1 MSRRIPITT
10 ILENH
15 EIRIKEQTSAIEALS
30 STMEDVVTR
39 FNTLINSK
47 VVERVNELI
56 ETSNSLE
63 KGIQTLE
70 SRMSSMKDDDMLE
83 ETTTQITELREEMS
97 KFTSEM
103 SKMRTMNKS
112 SNSLVR
118 SLKKKVDD
126 LENLANGEAPSN
138 DAE

>member
-1 MSRRIPITT
+1 MARRIPITS

-30 STMEDVVTR
+30 TTMEDVVTR

-63 KGIQTLE
+63 KGVQSLE
-70 SRMSSMKDDDMLE
+70 ARMSSMNDDDMLE

-97 KFTSEM
+97 KFTSELN
-103 SKMRTMNKS
+103 KMRTMNKS

-118 SLKKKVDD
+118 SLKKKVDE
-126 LENLANGEAPSN
+126 LENLANGDTPAN
-138 DAE
+138 DEE

>member
-1 MSRRIPITT
+1 MARRIPITS

-30 STMEDVVTR
+30 TTMEDVVTR

-63 KGIQTLE
+63 KGVQSLE
-70 SRMSSMKDDDMLE
+70 ARMSSMNDDDMLE

-97 KFTSEM
+97 KFTSELN
-103 SKMRTMNKS
+103 KMRTMNKS

-118 SLKKKVDD
+118 SLKKKVDE
-126 LENLANGEAPSN
+126 LENLANGETTAN
-138 DAE
+138 DEE

>member
-1 MSRRIPITT
+1 MARRIPITS

-30 STMEDVVTR
+30 TTMEDVVTR

-63 KGIQTLE
+63 KGVQSLE
-70 SRMSSMKDDDMLE
+70 ARMSSMNDDDMLE

-97 KFTSEM
+97 KFTSDLN
-103 SKMRTMNKS
+103 KMRTMNKS

-118 SLKKKVDD
+118 SLKKKVDE
-126 LENLANGEAPSN
+126 LENLANGETPAN
-138 DAE
+138 DEE